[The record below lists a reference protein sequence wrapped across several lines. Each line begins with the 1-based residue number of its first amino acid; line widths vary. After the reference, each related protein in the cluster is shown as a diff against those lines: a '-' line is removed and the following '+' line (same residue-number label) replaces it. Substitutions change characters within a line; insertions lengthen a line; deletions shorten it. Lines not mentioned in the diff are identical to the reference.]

1 MKKQNKALTQAQVK
15 TYLAKKKL
23 ESNLAEY
30 QRHLIIIVGS
40 LSSAVESME
49 AINEVLPNIVTNSLV
64 NHTNNFLNS
73 IAFNSMDIQKQKRI
87 NETDEEWELKKIEWE
102 KKNEQHKKEVFDQY
116 VKTAHAF
123 NEFIKETFII
133 EK

>member
-15 TYLAKKKL
+15 TYLSKKKL
-23 ESNLAEY
+23 DANLAEY
-30 QRHLIIIVGS
+30 QRHLIIIVGA

-49 AINEVLPNIVTNSLV
+49 AVNEVLPNIITNSLV

-73 IAFNSMDIQKQKRI
+73 ISFNSMDIPKQKKI
-87 NETDEEWELKKIEWE
+87 NETDEEWEFKKIEWE

-116 VKTAHAF
+116 VKTTHAF

>member
-15 TYLAKKKL
+15 AYLAKKKL
-23 ESNLAEY
+23 EANLAEY
-30 QRHLIIIVGS
+30 QRHLIIIVGA

-49 AINEVLPNIVTNSLV
+49 AVNEVLPNIITNGLV

-73 IAFNSMDIQKQKRI
+73 IAFNPMEIPKDRTLTPEQW
-87 NETDEEWELKKIEWE
+87 NE
-102 KKNEQHKKEVFDQY
+102 KNEQHKKEVFEQY
-116 VKTAHAF
+116 VKTTHAF